1 MTWWIILTETV
12 YRLRDRFDEG
22 AIRWMN
28 RIAGLAIGAFGV
40 LTFVL
45 GVVKGR

>member
-1 MTWWIILTETV
+1 V
-12 YRLRDRFDEG
+12 RDRFDER
-22 AIRWMN
+22 AIGWMN

-45 GVVKGR
+45 GIAQPR

>member
-1 MTWWIILTETV
+1 V